1 MAHSANWPKTIRLVF
16 KSASWPKC
24 DAIPDN
30 RCCQPWSEKHFGNP
44 RASRLRGV
52 TNEALARNDDYPVL
66 SRRVY
71 KIGKVFCSAHAE
83 SVRCLMNVLI
93 DENTLRA
100 GVDRLAMEIENRYR
114 GKPLTLVGVLLG
126 SVIFLADLMRRLT
139 IPYGLEMISSRQM
152 TDESNSQGPLI
163 IQADLLAP
171 EVAGRHVLIIDDIYD
186 TGETLWQLIPQ
197 FDEFKVASVHA
208 AVLLKKKGRQ
218 RVPLGPTLV
227 GFEIPDVFVVG
238 YGMDHHGRFRNL
250 PYIAALSPE
259 EMRDPGRTGG

>member
-1 MAHSANWPKTIRLVF
+1 
-16 KSASWPKC
+16 
-24 DAIPDN
+24 
-30 RCCQPWSEKHFGNP
+30 
-44 RASRLRGV
+44 
-52 TNEALARNDDYPVL
+52 
-66 SRRVY
+66 
-71 KIGKVFCSAHAE
+71 
-83 SVRCLMNVLI
+83 MNVLI
-93 DENTLRA
+93 DETTLRA

-114 GKPLTLVGVLLG
+114 DKPLTLVGVLLG
-126 SVIFLADLMRRLT
+126 SVVFLADLMRRLT

-152 TDESNSQGPLI
+152 TDENSSQGPLI

-208 AVLLKKKGRQ
+208 AVLLRKKGRQ

-238 YGMDHHGRFRNL
+238 YGMDHHGRFRHL

-259 EMRDPGRTGG
+259 EMKDSGRTRG

>member
-1 MAHSANWPKTIRLVF
+1 
-16 KSASWPKC
+16 
-24 DAIPDN
+24 
-30 RCCQPWSEKHFGNP
+30 
-44 RASRLRGV
+44 
-52 TNEALARNDDYPVL
+52 
-66 SRRVY
+66 
-71 KIGKVFCSAHAE
+71 
-83 SVRCLMNVLI
+83 MNVLI
-93 DENTLRA
+93 DEATLQS

-126 SVIFLADLMRRLT
+126 SVVFLADLMRRLS
-139 IPYGLEMISSRQM
+139 IPYGVEMISSRQM
-152 TDESNSQGPLI
+152 TAEDESQGPLI

-208 AVLLKKKGRQ
+208 AVLLKKKNRQ

-227 GFEIPDVFVVG
+227 GFEIPDVYVVG
-238 YGMDHHGRFRNL
+238 YGMDYRGQYRNL

-259 EMRDPGRTGG
+259 EMKNSARQHG